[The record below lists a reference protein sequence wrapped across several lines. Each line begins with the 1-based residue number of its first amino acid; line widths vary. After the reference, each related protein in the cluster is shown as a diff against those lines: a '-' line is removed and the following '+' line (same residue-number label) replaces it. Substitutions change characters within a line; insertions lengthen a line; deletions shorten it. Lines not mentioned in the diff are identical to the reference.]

1 MINRDN
7 YQEKFWALPVSDL
20 LYVGPATARK
30 LARYGVHTIGEL
42 AELDEAFLR
51 GIMGKW
57 GGYLWAFANGHDI
70 SPVLTAGHESTI
82 KSIGNSMT
90 TYRDVET
97 FDEAWQVL
105 LSLSESVSRRLRES
119 GFRTRTVEL
128 SIRDNQMEWFG
139 CQTKLPTIACTTEAL
154 ATAAIKLLREKYSFT
169 RPLRALGVRACDL
182 VGIDC
187 GLQFSLDGDARRQA
201 RWETI
206 EHCVDGLRRRF
217 GRDAVQRAALVG
229 ADIVGEA
236 DPLTHDVHP
245 IGFFGR

>member
-7 YQEKFWALPVSDL
+7 YQEKFWALPASDL

-57 GGYLWAFANGHDI
+57 GGYLWTFANGHDI

-105 LSLSESVSRRLRES
+105 LILRNYQPHVYYVRQWFCLHSHLTLHKFSEDYISEIYQ
-119 GFRTRTVEL
+119 
-128 SIRDNQMEWFG
+128 SI
-139 CQTKLPTIACTTEAL
+139 
-154 ATAAIKLLREKYSFT
+154 
-169 RPLRALGVRACDL
+169 
-182 VGIDC
+182 
-187 GLQFSLDGDARRQA
+187 
-201 RWETI
+201 
-206 EHCVDGLRRRF
+206 
-217 GRDAVQRAALVG
+217 
-229 ADIVGEA
+229 
-236 DPLTHDVHP
+236 
-245 IGFFGR
+245 